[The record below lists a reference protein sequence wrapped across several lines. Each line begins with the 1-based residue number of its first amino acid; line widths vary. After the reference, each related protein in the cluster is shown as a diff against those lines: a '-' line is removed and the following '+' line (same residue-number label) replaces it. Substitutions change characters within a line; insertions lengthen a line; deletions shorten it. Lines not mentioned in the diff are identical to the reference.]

1 MAIFL
6 RPIPNSG
13 GLRSRLGKIKIYLTE
28 LRENDLTTQGNP
40 NLSALNVS
48 LPKRLEEIAEFH
60 FERINE
66 SNKEI
71 KKLEEK
77 IRKLESNKG

>member
-40 NLSALNVS
+40 NLSALNV
-48 LPKRLEEIAEFH
+48 K
-60 FERINE
+60 
-66 SNKEI
+66 I

>member
-1 MAIFL
+1 
-6 RPIPNSG
+6 PIPNSG

-48 LPKRLEEIAEFH
+48 LPKRLEE
-60 FERINE
+60 
-66 SNKEI
+66 S
-71 KKLEEK
+71 LEQFV
-77 IRKLESNKG
+77 